1 MLNTAKEAA
10 VEAGKILKQH
20 FRKISISDIREK
32 SKNDFLTYVDELAEN
47 KIIEIINKK
56 FPEHSIL
63 AEESG
68 GQKKNH
74 SHCWIIDPLDG
85 TKNYING
92 LPVFAVSIA
101 LQVNDQIIVSVVL
114 DVMQNEMY
122 YAEKGKGAF
131 LIKSKIHVSESE
143 NIEKSLLATG
153 FPFKNKKLLDLYMN
167 CFKDIFKHCS
177 GVRRMGAAAIDLAY
191 VASGHYDAFWEMG
204 LNPWDMAAG
213 ELLIREAGG
222 KVTDF
227 WNENNHLTNSF
238 ILASNTKVH
247 EIVFKIISK
256 HFPNKMNFTNLI
268 K

>member
-10 VEAGKILKQH
+10 DEAGKILKQH

-32 SKNDFLTYVDELAEN
+32 STNDFLTFVDEQAEN

-68 GQKKNH
+68 NQNKKH

-92 LPVFAVSIA
+92 IPVFAVSIA
-101 LQVNDQIIVSVVL
+101 LQANNQIIASVVL

-122 YAEKGKGAF
+122 NAEKGKGAF
-131 LIKSKIHVSESE
+131 LNESKIYVSESE
-143 NIEKSLLATG
+143 SVEKCLLATG
-153 FPFKNKKLLDLYMN
+153 FPFKNKTFLDAYMN
-167 CFKDIFKHCS
+167 CFKDIFNHCS
-177 GVRRMGAAAIDLAY
+177 GLRRMGAAAIDLAY
-191 VASGHYDAFWEMG
+191 VASGHFDAFWEMG

-213 ELLIREAGG
+213 ELIITEAGG

-227 WNENNHLTNSF
+227 WNENNHLKNSF

-247 EIVFKIISK
+247 EIILEIISR
-256 HFPNKMNFTNLI
+256 HFPEKMNFTNSTN
-268 K
+268 